1 LEVDTRISGRE
12 TVRRMPLRT
21 ISDEELL
28 ARIRQHDERALR
40 ELVNRHYVRLAG
52 FAFSLLRQRDS
63 ADEAVMNVFLNL
75 WRRRTTLS
83 INGQLRS
90 YLLAAVGNQTVN
102 VRKRQRRHAADELD
116 EVLLGKLASATRTDE
131 ALLFRELQAEV
142 DELIL
147 TLPPQRQLI
156 FRLNRIEGLDY
167 ATIAKALGVSKNTV
181 QNHMVAAVR
190 QLAPELPKIRRALRS

>member
-1 LEVDTRISGRE
+1 
-12 TVRRMPLRT
+12 MPLRT
-21 ISDEELL
+21 ISDEGLL
-28 ARIRQHDERALR
+28 ARIRQHDESALR
-40 ELVNRHYVRLAG
+40 ELVNRHYVRLAN

-75 WRRRTTLS
+75 WRRRTTLN
-83 INGQLRS
+83 INGELRS

-102 VRKRQRRHAADELD
+102 VRKRQRRHTAEELD

-167 ATIAKALGVSKNTV
+167 ATIAKALGVSKHTV
-181 QNHMVAAVR
+181 QNHMVAAIR